1 MSLAPN
7 QISNRTAIFT
17 LRGVGYKYL
26 GRFPALRDISF
37 DVYPG
42 ERLALLGANGSGK
55 STLLKMLDGLIT
67 PEEGTL
73 EAFGTALSEE
83 ALGDG
88 EFSRAFRRR
97 VGFIFQNSEAQL
109 FNPTVWDEVAYGPLH
124 LGLSKEEA
132 RGRTQDV
139 LEMLGLAEMGDR
151 TPFNLSGGEK
161 KKVAIACVLS
171 INPDVLILDEPT
183 NGLDPRTQHWLLEL
197 LLQLAESGKTIVIAT
212 HDLELVSQFA
222 SRCLVFGEDH
232 RLAAEGTP
240 HRILEDRALLLQVNL
255 IHEHIHT
262 HGELTHAHAHGTA
275 EEHHG
280 GH

>member
-1 MSLAPN
+1 MPEPSFNA
-7 QISNRTAIFT
+7 AAVFT
-17 LRGVGYKYL
+17 LRGVGYNYL
-26 GRFPALRDISF
+26 GRFPALQDISF

-55 STLLKMLDGLIT
+55 STLLKMLDGLIF
-67 PEEGTL
+67 PDEGTI
-73 EAFGTALSEE
+73 EAFDIRLTEE
-83 ALGDG
+83 TLNDVDL
-88 EFSRAFRRR
+88 SRAFRRR

-109 FNPTVWDEVAYGPLH
+109 FNPTVRDEVTYGPLH

-132 RGRTQDV
+132 YQRTQDV
-139 LEMLGLAEMGDR
+139 LELLGLAEMGDR
-151 TPFNLSGGEK
+151 APYNLSGGEK

-197 LLQLAESGKTIVIAT
+197 LLQLAEAGKTIVIAT
-212 HDLELVSQFA
+212 HDLDLVANFA
-222 SRCLVFGEDH
+222 SRCLVFDENH
-232 RLAAEGTP
+232 HLAAEGAP
-240 HRILEDRALLLQVNL
+240 EKILTDRPLLLRLNL
-255 IHEHIHT
+255 IHEHVHA
-262 HGELTHAHAHGTA
+262 HGEVSHAHAHGTA